1 MQVESMKTE
10 LKRASDDSKRLT
22 DKLCRLEEDNRQL
35 EAMVSRL
42 GGQDARKLKAQV
54 PAVLRNRSQMLAR
67 HNLHTHLVF
76 SPLFLRADC
85 LNEGNKQCSIYMA

>member
-1 MQVESMKTE
+1 MIWGLGFNQKTLKPGNIVWPTPGWMQVESMKTE

-54 PAVLRNRSQMLAR
+54 RNWHSVHLSTGSLA
-67 HNLHTHLVF
+67 
-76 SPLFLRADC
+76 
-85 LNEGNKQCSIYMA
+85 

>member
-10 LKRASDDSKRLT
+10 LKRASDDSMRLT

-54 PAVLRNRSQMLAR
+54 TAAPR
-67 HNLHTHLVF
+67 H
-76 SPLFLRADC
+76 
-85 LNEGNKQCSIYMA
+85 

>member
-1 MQVESMKTE
+1 MKTE

-22 DKLCRLEEDNRQL
+22 DKLCRLENDNRQL

-54 PAVLRNRSQMLAR
+54 TAVHTLGTDSEGPEMLIKPGTRNIMLS
-67 HNLHTHLVF
+67 
-76 SPLFLRADC
+76 SPFVSWHSSDLFR
-85 LNEGNKQCSIYMA
+85 